1 MKTRT
6 THTEYA
12 HAKVNLCLA
21 VQHPPI
27 NGYHKL
33 DSVFQELSLCDI
45 LRFEFV
51 KRDGDECARED
62 TGETGKGK
70 GCEREGTGGEDG
82 VGGACEGTSGVDD
95 CKTDGGVFWQHGT
108 TAAGTHITLNCA
120 GIGETPIEKNLI
132 FKAIDLMERAHGKA
146 LCDFLDCGNDE
157 DCNEDGEDT
166 STNCRELE
174 LRIDVEKHIPAG
186 GGLGGGSSD
195 AAACIRA
202 FSKFAKLN
210 ILCEKNL
217 EVARGL
223 GADVAFFLYGGCALM
238 TERGDVLVKKLP
250 SFPLKIVLMGS
261 CGHCNTGEV
270 YSRFDNAPLPA
281 ADAQGLADAIESYES
296 ADSSPIAKSLA
307 AYFLANQCANNLQEA
322 AFETLPILRERISAA
337 CEHEAVLNALVT
349 GSGATSYAI
358 CANDEHAQE
367 FAKYAKSFCDW
378 VEVVDAL

>member
-21 VQHPPI
+21 VQYPPVD
-27 NGYHKL
+27 GYHKL
-33 DSVFQELSLCDI
+33 DSIFQELSLCDI
-45 LRFEFV
+45 LRFEFTEC
-51 KRDGDECARED
+51 DGGECAGKVRVNED
-62 TGETGKGK
+62 AGETGKGK
-70 GCEREGTGGEDG
+70 DCEHEGTGCEDG
-82 VGGACEGTSGVDD
+82 
-95 CKTDGGVFWQHGT
+95 DGGVGSACEVADSETDDGAFWQHAS
-108 TAAGTHITLNCA
+108 TAAGTHVALNCA

-146 LCDFLDCGNDE
+146 LCDFLDCGN
-157 DCNEDGEDT
+157 EDGEDI
-166 STNCRELE
+166 SVNCRELE

-202 FSKFAKLN
+202 FSKFAKLD

-238 TERGDVLVKKLP
+238 NNRGDVLVKRLP

-270 YSRFDNAPLPA
+270 YSRFDSSPLPA
-281 ADAQGLADAIESYES
+281 ADAQSLADAIESYES

-358 CANDEHAQE
+358 CANAELAQE
-367 FAKYAKSFCDW
+367 FAKDAKDFCDW
-378 VEVVDAL
+378 VEVVDTL